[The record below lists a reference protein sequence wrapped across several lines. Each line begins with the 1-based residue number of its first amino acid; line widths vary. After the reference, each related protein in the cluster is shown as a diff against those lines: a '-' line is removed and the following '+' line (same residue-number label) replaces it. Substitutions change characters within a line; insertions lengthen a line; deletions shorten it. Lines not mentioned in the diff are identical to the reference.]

1 MCWRKHFSAVVY
13 VLLKEEKKRKDNER
27 RGKLMLNWELTL
39 RLFGWEGG
47 RGCDVS
53 GDACVGHRRQEDKS
67 QVSLTSERRRRR
79 RHREQIT
86 RQDETHSKWKFR
98 FSLYL
103 EYKLEIKIS
112 FACSAR
118 RERRR
123 SKFWNEN
130 QRTLLRTAWQTTV
143 SEDIGV
149 DKMKQK
155 LCKSPMSNF
164 HFIFYK
170 R

>member
-1 MCWRKHFSAVVY
+1 MLAKTFLGCRVCFAKRK
-13 VLLKEEKKRKDNER
+13 KEKKRQRATRKTYA
-27 RGKLMLNWELTL
+27 EL
-39 RLFGWEGG
+39 RIDFEIVRMRAG

-67 QVSLTSERRRRR
+67 QVSLSAERRRRR

-118 RERRR
+118 RERRQ
-123 SKFWNEN
+123 SKF
-130 QRTLLRTAWQTTV
+130 
-143 SEDIGV
+143 
-149 DKMKQK
+149 
-155 LCKSPMSNF
+155 
-164 HFIFYK
+164 
-170 R
+170 